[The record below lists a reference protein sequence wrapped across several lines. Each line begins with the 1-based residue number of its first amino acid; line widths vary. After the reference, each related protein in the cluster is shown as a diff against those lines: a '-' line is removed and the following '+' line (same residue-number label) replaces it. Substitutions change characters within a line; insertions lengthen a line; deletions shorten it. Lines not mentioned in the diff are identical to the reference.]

1 MVIRVVPEERRTIPT
16 VAPKPKVE
24 VAREH
29 LDKAQE
35 EAMAGDSRDA
45 VQWGFAS
52 LEAAIDALA
61 AGEGIAIEEK
71 HWKRSEAAA
80 ELHRREV
87 LPSDLSGL
95 HKELNV
101 LRKAIFYDGEELESE
116 GFSVEDALVEIET
129 AVEIAEAKAR

>member
-1 MVIRVVPEERRTIPT
+1 MST
-16 VAPKPKVE
+16 KPKVE

-29 LDKAQE
+29 LDKALD
-35 EAMAGDSRDA
+35 EASGGDLRDA

-61 AGEGIAIEEK
+61 AGEGIPIEEK
-71 HWKRSEAAA
+71 HWKRSEAAE
-80 ELHRREV
+80 ELHKRGI
-87 LPSDLSGL
+87 LPADLSGL

-101 LRKAIFYDGEELESE
+101 LRKAIFYDGDELESE

-129 AVEIAEAKAR
+129 AVEIAEEKTE

>member
-1 MVIRVVPEERRTIPT
+1 MST
-16 VAPKPKVE
+16 KPKVE

-29 LDKAQE
+29 LDKALD
-35 EAMAGDSRDA
+35 EASGGDLRDA

-61 AGEGIAIEEK
+61 ADEGIPIEEK
-71 HWKRSEAAA
+71 HWKRSEAAE
-80 ELHRREV
+80 ELYKREV
-87 LPSDLSGL
+87 LPADLSGL

-101 LRKAIFYDGEELESE
+101 LRKAIFYDGDELESE

-129 AVEIAEAKAR
+129 AVEIAEEKAK